1 MTLVRQ
7 AFVLLLAGLLAT
19 LAIFAGD
26 ELRVAKNS
34 LLGALGKS
42 DSKDNNVCPSDMAAV
57 NTSQGVLCVDKY
69 EESAGDKCAHLKP
82 ANSQETTENAGWPEC
97 KPISVKG
104 ATPWVNVALHQAVS
118 LCARAGKRLPSAEE
132 WYRAALGTPD
142 PYGNGERLCN
152 INAIGKTEGEN
163 TGSYAQCVSSAGT
176 YDMVGNVWEWVDET
190 VEDGMRLT
198 HKLPDE
204 GYVSAVDSAGVPTS
218 VRPDP
223 DPSFGGDYFWVNKTG
238 SRGMFRGGFW
248 GVGEKV
254 GLYAVNA
261 TVETSFTGVGVGFR
275 CVK

>member
-42 DSKDNNVCPSDMAAV
+42 ESKESSVCPSDMIAV
-57 NTSQGVLCVDKY
+57 NTAQGVLCVDKY
-69 EESAGDKCAHLKP
+69 EESPGDKCVHKKP
-82 ANSQETTENAGWPEC
+82 MSPQETTENSTWPDC
-97 KPISVKG
+97 KPVSVKG
-104 ATPWVNVALHQAVS
+104 VSPWANVALHQAVA
-118 LCARAGKRLPSAEE
+118 LCARAGKRLPSGEE

-142 PYGNGERLCN
+142 PYGTGERVCN
-152 INAIGKTEGEN
+152 INAIGKGEAGL
-163 TGSYAQCVSSAGT
+163 TGAYTQCLSSAGA
-176 YDMVGNVWEWVDET
+176 YDMIGNVWEWVDET
-190 VEDGMRLT
+190 IEDGTRLT

-204 GYVSAVDSAGVPTS
+204 GYVSAVDSAGVPTATHN
-218 VRPDP
+218 DP
-223 DPSFGGDYFWVNKTG
+223 DPSFGGDYFWVDKTG